1 MDWLALGTRR
11 QDYLEGSLS
20 SGVDDGDDLLVG
32 HGLIGLYRDEGLG
45 VLCGEDTQ
53 LLLELITG
61 KFGGGAAVDR
71 EIIMQVGGQRD
82 ACGGRLGSRLRGGG
96 REGDLDRIGYDDRAG
111 HQEEDQQEEDDV
123 RHRGHAEGV
132 CDFGLTLECHAFVG
146 KVRWATAQGLVHL
159 VEHVHELHRL
169 GLHLTTDLVKLCD
182 EVVVS
187 EECHDTD
194 DKTADSGHECFVDT
208 AREERYVD
216 AA

>member
-1 MDWLALGTRR
+1 MYWLALGTRS

-82 ACGGRLGSRLRGGG
+82 ACGGRLGSRLRGALIVLGTMIVLVT
-96 REGDLDRIGYDDRAG
+96 RKKISRRKMTSVIEAMLKVSATLVLRLSAMRSW
-111 HQEEDQQEEDDV
+111 V
-123 RHRGHAEGV
+123 R
-132 CDFGLTLECHAFVG
+132 
-146 KVRWATAQGLVHL
+146 
-159 VEHVHELHRL
+159 
-169 GLHLTTDLVKLCD
+169 
-182 EVVVS
+182 
-187 EECHDTD
+187 
-194 DKTADSGHECFVDT
+194 
-208 AREERYVD
+208 
-216 AA
+216 